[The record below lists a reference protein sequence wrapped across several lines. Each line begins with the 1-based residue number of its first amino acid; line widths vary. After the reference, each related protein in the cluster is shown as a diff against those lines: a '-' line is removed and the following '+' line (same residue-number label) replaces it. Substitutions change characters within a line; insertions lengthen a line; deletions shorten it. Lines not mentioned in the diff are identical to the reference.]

1 MLSPQTL
8 WTESS
13 LPVDDPPID
22 VEIGYASHTSSAAM
36 GRSVTFCTH
45 RPQHC
50 AVRVRSCRAATSQS
64 LHIVNRDCDDDEE
77 YLLLFFFIRS
87 RDEVHV

>member
-1 MLSPQTL
+1 
-8 WTESS
+8 
-13 LPVDDPPID
+13 VDDPPIG
-22 VEIGYASHTSSAAM
+22 VEIGYASLTNGAAT
-36 GRSVTFCTH
+36 GRSATFCTH
-45 RPQHC
+45 RPQHR
-50 AVRVRSCRAATSQS
+50 ADRVHSWRAATSQS

>member
-1 MLSPQTL
+1 MGPPS
-8 WTESS
+8 
-13 LPVDDPPID
+13 PVDDPPIG
-22 VEIGYASHTSSAAM
+22 VEIGYASLTNGDAT

-45 RPQHC
+45 RPHHC
-50 AVRVRSCRAATSQS
+50 ADRDRSCRAATSQS

-87 RDEVHV
+87 RDEVHL